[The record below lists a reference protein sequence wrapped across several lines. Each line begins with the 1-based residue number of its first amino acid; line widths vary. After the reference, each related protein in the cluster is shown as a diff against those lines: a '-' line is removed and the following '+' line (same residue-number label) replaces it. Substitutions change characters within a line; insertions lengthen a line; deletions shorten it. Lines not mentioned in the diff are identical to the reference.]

1 MQTMIRSLTLCLSL
15 AAGFIALA
23 PQTALANGET
33 TYRNVCMSCH
43 GAGVA
48 GAPRT
53 GDRKAWGPLI
63 REGQAVLTAHAY
75 VGIRGMP
82 AKGGKPDLS
91 VEDFA
96 AAVVHIAN
104 QAGANWSLPDAKG
117 VAAIRSEIEKRER
130 QLAAKKK

>member
-1 MQTMIRSLTLCLSL
+1 MIRSFIFCLTSAL
-15 AAGFIALA
+15 GVIAIA
-23 PQTALANGET
+23 PQAAHANGEA
-33 TYRNVCMSCH
+33 TYRAVCMSCH

-104 QAGANWSLPDAKG
+104 QADAKWPIPDAKG

>member
-1 MQTMIRSLTLCLSL
+1 MIRTFVFCLTSAL
-15 AAGFIALA
+15 GFVVLA
-23 PQTALANGET
+23 PQAAHANGEA
-33 TYRNVCMSCH
+33 TYRSVCMSCH

-104 QAGANWSLPDAKG
+104 QAGANWPIPDAKG